1 MIYISLVL
9 CLFLLELSGCNTPAG
24 KAWTP
29 VSSTEN
35 GEFGTV
41 KANTG
46 EFNQLT
52 AVGIVTGSINSE
64 GNVGI
69 GISNPIEKLEVA
81 GKIKVVDLCT
91 TQGECLSTAGG
102 VDSWTASGANI
113 NRPSGN
119 VGIGISAPSEKLQVE
134 GNIKAT
140 GLKGTGNAYA
150 CVDANGKIFR
160 SQTACI

>member
-1 MIYISLVL
+1 VL
-9 CLFLLELSGCNTPAG
+9 TGSNSKLLSSELATILSGRCIGLHLYPYSYPEFKRASRKAG
-24 KAWTP
+24 LRNYLQKGGFP
-29 VSSTEN
+29 EIS
-35 GEFGTV
+35 
-41 KANTG
+41 
-46 EFNQLT
+46 
-52 AVGIVTGSINSE
+52 AVNS
-64 GNVGI
+64 
-69 GISNPIEKLEVA
+69 
-81 GKIKVVDLCT
+81 T
-91 TQGECLSTAGG
+91 TQGKCLSTAGG